1 MNPLDIY
8 CFTSIARTKSFSITA
23 RELMISQQAV
33 SNHIKTLEEEVGYTL
48 FFRYGQAAVLTKAG
62 EIMLDFFIKRD
73 RLTSE
78 FFMKHKKRET
88 EEKAPFL
95 IAWTQW
101 AGCPKM
107 AEDLLNGFRKKYPE
121 DPFLVAEMPVDK
133 LKQSLHEKKIDILFT
148 SRYSAEYM
156 SMSWQHTFICTQE
169 ICLVRS
175 RHTRYKEEDLD
186 SCPFFTVPAGETN
199 EHIAIERTKKACAK
213 MGFVPKHI
221 YLCND
226 LGSAYLNVL
235 TRDGL
240 SFGTDQ
246 TALLP
251 DSNFSLRS
259 SGVFSDY
266 IMCCPYYTSNPSI
279 QHFKDFIADSVRRIP
294 HRSIKE
300 AGQ

>member
-1 MNPLDIY
+1 MNQLDIY

-73 RLTSE
+73 RLTAE
-78 FFMKHKKRET
+78 FFREHKVKDEST
-88 EEKAPFL
+88 PFL

-101 AGCPKM
+101 AGCPTI
-107 AEDLLNGFRKKYPE
+107 AQEILEGFRKHYPN
-121 DPFLVAEMPVDK
+121 DVFLVADMPAEKVRED
-133 LKQSLHEKKIDILFT
+133 LQNKKIDVLFT

-156 SMSWQHTFICTQE
+156 SMSWEHTFICSQE
-169 ICLVRS
+169 IALVRS
-175 RHTRYKEEDLD
+175 NRITYTEEELEKY
-186 SCPFFTVPAGETN
+186 PFFTVPAGERN
-199 EHIAIERTKKACAK
+199 DHITIQRAKDTCAR
-213 MGFVPKHI
+213 MGFVPRNVSI
-221 YLCND
+221 CSD
-226 LGSAYLNVL
+226 LGSAYLNVI
-235 TRDGL
+235 TMNGM
-240 SFGTDQ
+240 SFGTEH

-251 DSNFSLRS
+251 DSNYVLTKT
-259 SGVFSDY
+259 GVYSDY
-266 IMCCPYYTSNPSI
+266 IMCCPFYPSNPSVI
-279 QHFKDFIADSVRRIP
+279 RFRDYVKDAIRKLP